1 MFADEGC
8 GAPASSHISANQ
20 HAWADQGRC
29 FLRKVLHSETASRIH
44 HGARLSRK
52 FRFLSLHGWSFLTIF
67 LVAFASVVL
76 SDCPAFSQTSN
87 NQSSPPA
94 AASGEWASRQ
104 QDSAAFDRVV
114 DQVIQKEKEFLRTMR
129 NFKPLVETYIQN
141 VRPDLELGAVPTGD
155 QYFLGKLDFSRGL
168 GERSFLR
175 QSRLAGWSE
184 KLTSIYSL
192 KYMPLGFTQ
201 MIFVD
206 DSDFDREHYSFSFA
220 GREFLGEVRCLI
232 IDVVPRPGSGNSRF
246 LGKIWVEDEGYHI
259 VRLNGTFTPHPRFT
273 YKLDFDSW
281 RLNPLPGLWLPA
293 YIYSQQSDEHY
304 RFGRTLRFKAQTRI
318 WGYDLQHAGDHQ
330 EFTQIMIDEPYFDH
344 TGSGQDLSPLMSL
357 RKAQYSA
364 EENVVERLQVAGLM
378 APKGDVDKVLQTVV
392 QNFEITNNLVDKLP
406 DVRCHILLTTP
417 LESFSIG
424 HTIVLSRGL
433 IDVLPDEA
441 TLAAILAHELAHIV
455 LNHSSNLDYSFDER
469 MFFPDEQS
477 FRKLKFHRD
486 PRAEEAADQKAI
498 ELLANSPYKDKLKN
512 AGLFFEALES
522 RAPALPNL
530 IQARL
535 GNPLIAGKV
544 SRLAA
549 LKRSAPQLAIRDTE
563 QIAAL
568 PLGGRIKLDPWSDR
582 VELINIKPVPLLNA
596 AEKLPFEVTPFYPY
610 LKRIPIQGRPLSAM
624 TEGLTDSKQ

>member
-1 MFADEGC
+1 M
-8 GAPASSHISANQ
+8 P
-20 HAWADQGRC
+20 
-29 FLRKVLHSETASRIH
+29 SR
-44 HGARLSRK
+44 
-52 FRFLSLHGWSFLTIF
+52 T
-67 LVAFASVVL
+67 
-76 SDCPAFSQTSN
+76 
-87 NQSSPPA
+87 
-94 AASGEWASRQ
+94 
-104 QDSAAFDRVV
+104 QDAAAFDRAV
-114 DQVIQKEKEFLRTMR
+114 DRVIQTEQDFLKTIR

-141 VRPDLELGAVPTGD
+141 VKPDLELGTVPTGD
-155 QYFLGKLDFSRGL
+155 QYFLGKLDLNQGL
-168 GERSFLR
+168 NERNFVR
-175 QSRLAGWSE
+175 QSRLSSWSD

-206 DSDFDREHYSFSFA
+206 DRDFDRQHYNFSFA
-220 GREFLGEVRCLI
+220 GREFLGEVRCI
-232 IDVVPRPGSGNSRF
+232 VINVEPREGSGNSRF

-259 VRLNGTFTPHPRFT
+259 VRFNGTFTPHPRYT

-281 RLNPLPGLWLPA
+281 RLNALPGLWLPA
-293 YIYSQQSDEHY
+293 YIYSQQSDEQY
-304 RFGRTLRFKAQTRI
+304 RFGRKLHFKAQTRL

-330 EFTQIMIDEPYFDH
+330 EFTQIMIDEPYFDR
-344 TGSGQDLSPLMSL
+344 TGNGQDLSPLLSL

-364 EENVVERLQVAGLM
+364 EENVVERLQIAGLM
-378 APKGDVDKVLQTVV
+378 APKGGVDKVLQTVV
-392 QNFEITNNLVDKLP
+392 QNIAITNNLSDKLP
-406 DVRCHILLTTP
+406 DLRCRILLTTP

-455 LNHSSNLDYSFDER
+455 LNHSFNIDYSFDER

-486 PRAEEAADQKAI
+486 SHMEDAADQKAI

-512 AGLFFEALES
+512 AGLFFQALEA
-522 RAPALPNL
+522 RGPELPNL

-535 GNPLIAGKV
+535 GNALIAGKV

-549 LKRSAPQLAIRDTE
+549 LKRSAPELSIRDTD

-568 PLGGRIKLDPWSDR
+568 PLGGRVKLDPWSDR
-582 VELINIKPVPLLNA
+582 VELVDLKPVPLLNA
-596 AEKLPFEVTPFYPY
+596 AEKIPFEVTPFYPY
-610 LKRIPIQGRPLSAM
+610 LKRAPVQGRPLTAR
-624 TEGLTDSKQ
+624 TTTVQPETQQARP